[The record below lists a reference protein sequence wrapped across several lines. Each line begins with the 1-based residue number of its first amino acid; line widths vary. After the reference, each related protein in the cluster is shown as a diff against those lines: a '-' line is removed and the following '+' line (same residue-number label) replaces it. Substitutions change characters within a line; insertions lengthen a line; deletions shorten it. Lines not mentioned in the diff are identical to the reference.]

1 MTVPLSDTP
10 IRSALLLAL
19 STQSAL
25 LNELFAALPSNSAE
39 VPALHASLVQSSA
52 ALDGLARDAEEH
64 QRRWARLQDKKR
76 EVEDLERRVR
86 ALVRDLEGG
95 RTELEAMVAEGER
108 VRENIDASERDPVG
122 VPVLLAHAHAL
133 ARTTSAP
140 VSSLLAPVE
149 RAQAAPWPSEAAM
162 RQGLLFQLEGS
173 MSGVG
178 DVGVVGEGKQVVG
191 RALTAEQVPEERQ
204 EERYEVV
211 QEHSRRE
218 NATAVFS
225 LDLGSD
231 DESDDD

>member
-1 MTVPLSDTP
+1 MTLPLSDPP

-25 LNELFAALPSNSAE
+25 LNELFAALPSNSAD
-39 VPALHASLVQSSA
+39 VPALYGSLVQSSA

-76 EVEDLERRVR
+76 EVEDLERKVR
-86 ALVRDLEGG
+86 SLVRDLEGG
-95 RTELEAMVAEGER
+95 RTELEAMVSEGER
-108 VRENIDASERDPVG
+108 VRDNIDASERDPVG

-149 RAQAAPWPSEAAM
+149 RAQAAPWPNEAAM

-178 DVGVVGEGKQVVG
+178 DVGVVGE
-191 RALTAEQVPEERQ
+191 EQVPEERH
-204 EERYEVV
+204 EERHEVV
-211 QEHSRRE
+211 QEDSGRRFDPS
-218 NATAVFS
+218 AVFQ

>member
-1 MTVPLSDTP
+1 MALPAPADTP

-25 LNELFAALPSNSAE
+25 LTELFTALPTNAGD
-39 VPALHASLVQSSA
+39 VPGLHASLLQSSA
-52 ALDGLARDAEEH
+52 ALDALSRGAEEH

-86 ALVRDLEGG
+86 SLVRDLEGG
-95 RTELEAMVAEGER
+95 RTELEAMVAEGGV

-149 RAQAAPWPSEAAM
+149 RAHAAPWPNETAM

-178 DVGVVGEGKQVVG
+178 DVGVVGE
-191 RALTAEQVPEERQ
+191 EQAPEERQ
-204 EERYEVV
+204 EAQHDVV
-211 QEHSRRE
+211 QEDSGRRFDPS
-218 NATAVFS
+218 AVFQ

-231 DESDDD
+231 EDSDDD